1 MAAESEEGCQSK
13 ERTTWTDEETRTLIN
28 IWEDVLPDLRGAKRN
43 LKVYMTIA
51 QRLRAAGIRKST
63 KEVKKKIQNMGNKY
77 RLLTRTG
84 TEAGPGG
91 RPWRFYWDLHRFL
104 GSLPAND
111 ASLMEESGC
120 SFIDGASPEKRSKGA
135 AHGGVSSPKKYRQ
148 IRCFLKQAQNLAM
161 SKPPHWSPL
170 LKRTCSPKYTNS
182 CGEEKSGCSQQ
193 SYWLNC

>member
-13 ERTTWTDEETRTLIN
+13 ERTTWTDEETRTLID

-51 QRLRAAGIRKST
+51 QRLRAAAIRKST

-84 TEAGPGG
+84 TETGPGG

-120 SFIDGASPEKRSKGA
+120 SVIYGASPEKRPEKA
-135 AHGGVSSPKKYRQ
+135 AS
-148 IRCFLKQAQNLAM
+148 A
-161 SKPPHWSPL
+161 
-170 LKRTCSPKYTNS
+170 
-182 CGEEKSGCSQQ
+182 E
-193 SYWLNC
+193 